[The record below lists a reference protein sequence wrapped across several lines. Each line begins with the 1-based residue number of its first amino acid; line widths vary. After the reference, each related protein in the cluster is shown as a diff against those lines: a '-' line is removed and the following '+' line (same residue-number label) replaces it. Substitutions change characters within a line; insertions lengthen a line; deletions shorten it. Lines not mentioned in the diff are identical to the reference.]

1 MTITHRL
8 SKHELYPV
16 WLGMKQRCNDPA
28 HISYRNYGGK
38 GIKVCKEW
46 SESFV
51 AFLQDMGERPGKG
64 YSIERI
70 DSSKDYEPG
79 NCKWAT
85 RLEQNE
91 NKVNNKYITFDGQ
104 TKTVKAWSK
113 EIGIHYRTLMK
124 RYDYGWDVEKMLTT
138 PAVVGRN
145 QTWSKAA

>member
-8 SKHELYPV
+8 SKHELYSV
-16 WLGMKQRCNDPA
+16 WIGMKQRCNDPA
-28 HISYRNYGGK
+28 HISYHNYGGK

-46 SESFV
+46 SDSFV
-51 AFLQDMGERPGKG
+51 VFLQDMGERPSKG

-70 DSSKDYEPG
+70 DSSKDYQPD
-79 NCKWAT
+79 NCRWAT

-91 NKVNNKYITFDGQ
+91 NKANNKYITFKGK

-113 EIGIHYRTLMK
+113 EVGIQYRTLIK
-124 RYDYGWDVEKMLTT
+124 RYDYGWDAETMLTT

-145 QTWSKAA
+145 QTWSKA